1 MNVPRTRKIA
11 ENETLA
17 KASLVNGRR
26 KKLKK
31 KRRNRRDLGKIL
43 LQVTTIRRQ
52 REVRAKM
59 TGPPDYG
66 NLRRIQ
72 VQTMNQR
79 RQGRGGIVLQK
90 TRSRD
95 LENQGKIRR
104 VKMKEKPAQK
114 NLNEIQVRMM
124 KM

>member
-1 MNVPRTRKIA
+1 MPRIKKIA

-17 KASLVNGRR
+17 KASLVNDRR
-26 KKLKK
+26 KKLKR
-31 KRRNRRDLGKIL
+31 KRRNRRDPGKIL
-43 LQVTTIRRQ
+43 LQVMTIRKQ

-66 NLRRIQ
+66 NLRRTQ
-72 VQTMNQR
+72 VQTMNQK
-79 RQGRGGIVLQK
+79 RQGRGEIVPQK
-90 TRSRD
+90 MRNRD

-124 KM
+124 KR

>member
-1 MNVPRTRKIA
+1 MNVPRTKKIA
-11 ENETLA
+11 GNETLA

-26 KKLKK
+26 KKQKK
-31 KRRNRRDLGKIL
+31 KQRNRRGLGKIL
-43 LQVTTIRRQ
+43 LQVMKIRRQ
-52 REVRAKM
+52 REVRVKM
-59 TGPPDYG
+59 TDPDCG
-66 NLRRIQ
+66 NLRRTQ

-79 RQGRGGIVLQK
+79 RQGREEIVLQK
-90 TRSRD
+90 MKSHD

-124 KM
+124 KR